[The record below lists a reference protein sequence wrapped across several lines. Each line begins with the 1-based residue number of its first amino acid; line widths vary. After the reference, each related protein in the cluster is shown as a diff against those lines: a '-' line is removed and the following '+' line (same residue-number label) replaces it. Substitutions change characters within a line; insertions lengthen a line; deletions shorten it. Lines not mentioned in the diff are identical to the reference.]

1 MASARKTSEQRL
13 AWALETCR
21 RLRLRLTPTRRAILG
36 CLSERRTPA
45 TLEAIAAADGVRGGC
60 DATTVYRTLTLF
72 KEAELVRL
80 VSSPRKQSCFLLNV
94 PGEGGN
100 LLVCRNCGETVELP
114 LLPASAGDIRR
125 LIAQQG
131 FAPDQ
136 WDCVVHGL
144 CQRCERELKSK
155 VIPTKLIH

>member
-1 MASARKTSEQRL
+1 VKLAPQRL
-13 AWALETCR
+13 AWSLEACR

-36 CLSERRTPA
+36 FLADRRTPS
-45 TLEAIAAADGVRGGC
+45 TLELIAAADGVRGGC
-60 DATTVYRTLTLF
+60 DATTVYRTLMLF
-72 KEAELVRL
+72 KEAGLVRL

-100 LLVCRNCGETVELP
+100 LLICRHCGETVELQ
-114 LLPASAGDIRR
+114 LPPAFTEDIGR
-125 LIAQQG
+125 LCAQQG

-144 CQRCERELKSK
+144 CLRCEQELKNK

>member
-1 MASARKTSEQRL
+1 MKPAPQHL
-13 AWALETCR
+13 AWALESCCQ
-21 RLRLRLTPTRRAILG
+21 LGLRLTPARRAILG
-36 CLSERRTPA
+36 FLADRRSPS
-45 TLEAIAAADGVRGGC
+45 TLELIAAADGVRGGC
-60 DATTVYRTLTLF
+60 NATTVYRTLVLF
-72 KEAELVRL
+72 REAGLVRL

-94 PGEGGN
+94 PDEGGH
-100 LLVCRNCGETVELP
+100 LLVCRDCGETIELP
-114 LLPASAGDIRR
+114 LPPAPAGDLRQ

-144 CQRCERELKSK
+144 CQRCERELKNK